1 MFLSFSDIPSKLS
14 LKKRENKENSSQN
27 SLHTPTDAGKQ
38 KVTASFIFSSCKKK
52 KVLFDETLPPGHT
65 FLASESSDEEFVSGC
80 IPHPNS
86 TVVDDSLVEYSLI
99 RKWLQNAED
108 PNSSGDSEPE
118 SPRETKA
125 LASRVVPSYLKD
137 DLKFSPII
145 NDYLKK
151 ELKPQL
157 TSIDDTIVLSSD
169 DDCRSPLIIR
179 KFRSTLYIQLL
190 NFLFF
195 RWKKCI

>member
-1 MFLSFSDIPSKLS
+1 M
-14 LKKRENKENSSQN
+14 
-27 SLHTPTDAGKQ
+27 HTPTDVSKQ
-38 KVTASFIFSSCKKK
+38 KVSASFIFSSCKKK

-108 PNSSGDSEPE
+108 PSSSEDSEPE
-118 SPRETKA
+118 SPRETKTVV
-125 LASRVVPSYLKD
+125 SRIAATAHPKN

-145 NDYLKK
+145 NGSLKK
-151 ELKPQL
+151 ELIKPEL

-169 DDCRSPLIIR
+169 DDCGSPLVIR
-179 KFRSTLYIQLL
+179 KFRFIFYVTLQNYIYIFK
-190 NFLFF
+190 NF
-195 RWKKCI
+195 I

>member
-1 MFLSFSDIPSKLS
+1 MFLSISDVPSKLS
-14 LKKRENKENSSQN
+14 LKKKENKENSSQN
-27 SLHTPTDAGKQ
+27 SLHTPTDVSKQ
-38 KVTASFIFSSCKKK
+38 KVSASFIFSSCKKK

-108 PNSSGDSEPE
+108 PNSSEDSEPE

-125 LASRVVPSYLKD
+125 VVSRIAATTHLKN

-145 NDYLKK
+145 NGSLKK
-151 ELKPQL
+151 EPKSQL

-179 KFRSTLYIQLL
+179 KFR
-190 NFLFF
+190 
-195 RWKKCI
+195 CIFYFT